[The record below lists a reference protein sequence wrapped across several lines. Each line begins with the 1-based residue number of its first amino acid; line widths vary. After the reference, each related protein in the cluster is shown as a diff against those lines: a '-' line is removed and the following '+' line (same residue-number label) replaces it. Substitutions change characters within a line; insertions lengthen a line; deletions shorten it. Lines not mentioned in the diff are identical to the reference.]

1 MDRTERIRLMEQ
13 RMDRV
18 SQWLE
23 TMTGALAHQ
32 AAIREDVCE
41 LSAYYE
47 SDRWME
53 DYAAD
58 EAGELPADLKR
69 GVLSEDGLYNLLA
82 KYEDFIQRLREIGK
96 GGTQ

>member
-1 MDRTERIRLMEQ
+1 MDRIDRIREMEQ

-18 SQWLE
+18 EQWLE
-23 TMTGALAHQ
+23 TVTGVLEQHPSV
-32 AAIREDVCE
+32 RDDVCE

-47 SDRWME
+47 SNLWME
-53 DYAAD
+53 DYEAD

-82 KYEDFIQRLREIGK
+82 EYEDRIDVLREIE
-96 GGTQ
+96 

>member
-1 MDRTERIRLMEQ
+1 MDRIERIRLMEQ

-23 TMTGALAHQ
+23 TMTGALERQ
-32 AAIREDVCE
+32 SAIREDVRE

-47 SDRWME
+47 GDRWME
-53 DYAAD
+53 DYEAD

-82 KYEDFIQRLREIGK
+82 KYENFIQRLREIG
-96 GGTQ
+96 

>member
-1 MDRTERIRLMEQ
+1 MDRIERIRLMEQ

-23 TMTGALAHQ
+23 TMTGALERQ
-32 AAIREDVCE
+32 SAIREDVRE

-47 SDRWME
+47 GDRWME
-53 DYAAD
+53 DYEAD

-69 GVLSEDGLYNLLA
+69 GVLSEDGLYNLLT
-82 KYEDFIQRLREIGK
+82 KYENFIQRLREIG
-96 GGTQ
+96 